1 MSLLPS
7 GLEAAA
13 FLGNWPHHSSLC
25 FLHPVPFSPS
35 FYLMVSIQMK
45 YLGHLFIC
53 ITSISESVF
62 SNIESFH
69 FKISIWFIFIF
80 SISLVIFSTCLDII
94 FMVFF
99 SYWSMVPF
107 SSLSRFKITDLK
119 SFIVNP
125 IPGLPQGKF
134 LLFHFSK
141 DWVIHSCFFAQ
152 IAAFF

>member
-1 MSLLPS
+1 MAIGHITPPSASFIPCPSPIHFILL
-7 GLEAAA
+7 
-13 FLGNWPHHSSLC
+13 
-25 FLHPVPFSPS
+25 FSIH
-35 FYLMVSIQMK
+35 ME

-53 ITSISESVF
+53 ITSTSEFVF
-62 SNIESFH
+62 SSIESFH
-69 FKISIWFIFIF
+69 SKISILFIFIF

-94 FMVFF
+94 FMVSF
-99 SYWSMVPF
+99 SCCSMVPF

-134 LLFHFSK
+134 LLFCFSK

-152 IAAFF
+152 IAAFC

>member
-1 MSLLPS
+1 MLPS
-7 GLEAAA
+7 
-13 FLGNWPHHSSLC
+13 PHALLSLI
-25 FLHPVPFSPS
+25 L
-35 FYLMVSIQMK
+35 LMVSIQME
-45 YLGHLFIC
+45 YLGHLLIC

-80 SISLVIFSTCLDII
+80 FISLVIFSTCLDII
-94 FMVFF
+94 FMVSF

-125 IPGLPQGKF
+125 TPGLPQGKF
-134 LLFHFSK
+134 LLFCFSK

-152 IAAFF
+152 IATFC